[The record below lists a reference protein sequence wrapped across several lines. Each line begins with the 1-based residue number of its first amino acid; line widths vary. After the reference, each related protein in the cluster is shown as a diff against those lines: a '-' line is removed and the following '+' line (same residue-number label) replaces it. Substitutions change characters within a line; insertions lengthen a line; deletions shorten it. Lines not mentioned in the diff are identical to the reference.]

1 MSTSAARAWVE
12 IDLPAIDRNV
22 GRIKQAL
29 PPHVRYVA
37 VVKANA
43 YGHGM
48 PEVATRLLQAGVDC
62 FAVANVAEAAILRE
76 VGHEADILLLS
87 PILPTEL
94 PRAVALGL
102 DITLNSLG
110 EAQALAALVRGRDRR
125 AKVHVKVDTGMGRA
139 GVWHEQAAE
148 LFAFVHAEPGLEW
161 RGVYTHFS
169 DADHDQ
175 AFTAEQRATFL
186 RLLETIP
193 ASIRAGLLI
202 HADNSAGLESFSA
215 SAPFNA
221 VRVGLMQ
228 YGLPPSAGSF
238 LASLRPEPVL
248 SFHARV
254 VLVKDLPAGTAVS
267 YNRTKVLS
275 RPTRVAIVAV
285 GYGDGVPT
293 AASNRGHFLVRGVRC
308 PILGRVT
315 MDQTSSTSP
324 TSRLWPW
331 VMSSR
336 SSARRAATASPSP
349 SSARG
354 PTASHGR
361 PCARSRSGYS
371 ASTGP
376 TAPDD
381 GSLFTSRAA
390 LRLHG
395 RLACDG

>member
-1 MSTSAARAWVE
+1 MSASSNSFAARAWVE

-22 GRIKQAL
+22 GRIKQSL
-29 PPHVRYVA
+29 PHHVRYVA

-62 FAVANVAEAAILRE
+62 FAVANVAEAAVLRE
-76 VGHEADILLLS
+76 IGHDADILLLS
-87 PILPTEL
+87 PTLPGEV
-94 PRAVALGL
+94 PRALALGL
-102 DITLNSLG
+102 DVTLNSLA
-110 EAQALAALVRGRDRR
+110 EAQALASLATASGQT
-125 AKVHVKVDTGMGRA
+125 AKVHVKVDTGMGRS
-139 GVWHEQAAE
+139 GVWHTQAAE
-148 LFAFVHAEPGLEW
+148 LFAFVQSVKAFEW

-169 DADHDQ
+169 DADTD
-175 AFTAEQRATFL
+175 AGYTAGQRKIFL
-186 RLLETIP
+186 GLLELIP
-193 ASIRAGLLI
+193 ASVRAGLLV

-267 YNRTKVLS
+267 YNRTKTLT

-293 AASNRGHFLVRGVRC
+293 AASNRGQFLVRGMRC

-315 MDQTSSTSP
+315 MDQTIVDVTDVP
-324 TSRLWPW
+324 AVAVGDIATILGAQGADRITVAEFCAWADCIPW
-331 VMSSR
+331 E
-336 SSARRAATASPSP
+336 
-349 SSARG
+349 
-354 PTASHGR
+354 
-361 PCARSRSGYS
+361 
-371 ASTGP
+371 
-376 TAPDD
+376 
-381 GSLFTSRAA
+381 A
-390 LRLHG
+390 LCTLTQRVQ
-395 RLACDG
+395 RVYRTDRT

>member
-1 MSTSAARAWVE
+1 MNPVPNRSAARAWAE

-29 PPHVRYVA
+29 PAHVRYVA
-37 VVKANA
+37 VVKADA

-48 PEVATRLLQAGVDC
+48 PEVATRLLQAGVDS
-62 FAVANVAEAAILRE
+62 FAVANVAEAARLRE
-76 VGHEADILLLS
+76 IGHDADILLLS
-87 PILPTEL
+87 PTLPDEL
-94 PRAVALGL
+94 PRALALGL
-102 DITLNSLG
+102 DITLNSLD
-110 EAQALAALVRGRDRR
+110 EAKAVAAVAVRSGLK

-139 GVWHEQAAE
+139 GVWHERAAE
-148 LFAFVHAEPGLEW
+148 LFAFVQAAEAFAW

-169 DADHDQ
+169 DADSDAAYTQ
-175 AFTAEQRATFL
+175 GQRAIFL
-186 RLLETIP
+186 RLLELFP
-193 ASIRAGLLI
+193 GPIRAGLMS

-267 YNRTKVLS
+267 YNRTRTLS
-275 RPTRVAIVAV
+275 RPSRVAIVAV

-293 AASNRGHFLVRGVRC
+293 AASNRGSFLVRGKRC

-315 MDQTSSTSP
+315 MDQTIVDVTDVAGVAVGDIATILGPQGGDRITVAEFCAWSECI
-324 TSRLWPW
+324 PW
-331 VMSSR
+331 E
-336 SSARRAATASPSP
+336 
-349 SSARG
+349 
-354 PTASHGR
+354 
-361 PCARSRSGYS
+361 
-371 ASTGP
+371 
-376 TAPDD
+376 
-381 GSLFTSRAA
+381 A
-390 LRLHG
+390 LCTLTQRVQ
-395 RLACDG
+395 RVYRTDRT

>member
-1 MSTSAARAWVE
+1 MSASSNASAARAWVE

-37 VVKANA
+37 VVKANG

-62 FAVANVAEAAILRE
+62 FAVANVAEAAKLRE
-76 VGHEADILLLS
+76 VGHDADILVLS
-87 PILPTEL
+87 PTLPGEL
-94 PRAVALGL
+94 PRALALGL
-102 DITLNSLG
+102 DLTLNSLD
-110 EAQALAALVRGRDRR
+110 EARALAAAAAKSGLK

-148 LFAFVHAEPGLEW
+148 LFAFVQAAAGFEW

-169 DADHDQ
+169 DADSD
-175 AFTAEQRATFL
+175 AAYTAGQRAIFL
-186 RLLETIP
+186 QLLELIP
-193 ASIRAGLLI
+193 SAVRAGLMI

-215 SAPFNA
+215 TAPFNA

-267 YNRTKVLS
+267 YNRTKVLT

-293 AASNRGHFLVRGVRC
+293 AASNRGCFLVRGKRC

-315 MDQTSSTSP
+315 MDQTIVDVTEVSGATVGDIATILGAQGADRISVAEFCAWSDCI
-324 TSRLWPW
+324 PW
-331 VMSSR
+331 E
-336 SSARRAATASPSP
+336 
-349 SSARG
+349 
-354 PTASHGR
+354 
-361 PCARSRSGYS
+361 
-371 ASTGP
+371 
-376 TAPDD
+376 
-381 GSLFTSRAA
+381 A
-390 LRLHG
+390 LCTLTQRVQ
-395 RLACDG
+395 RVYRTDRT

>member
-1 MSTSAARAWVE
+1 MSASSNASAARAWVE

-48 PEVATRLLQAGVDC
+48 PEVAARLLQAGVDC

-76 VGHEADILLLS
+76 VGHDADILLLS
-87 PILPTEL
+87 PTLPGEL
-94 PRAVALGL
+94 PRALALGL
-102 DITLNSLG
+102 DITLNSLE
-110 EAQALAALVRGRDRR
+110 EAQALAAAV
-125 AKVHVKVDTGMGRA
+125 AKSGLKARVHVKVDTGMGRA

-148 LFAFVHAEPGLEW
+148 LFAFVQAAGFEW
-161 RGVYTHFS
+161 RGVFTHFS
-169 DADHDQ
+169 DADSD
-175 AFTAEQRATFL
+175 AAYTARQRAIFL
-186 RLLETIP
+186 KLLELIP
-193 ASIRAGLLI
+193 AAVRASLMI

-228 YGLPPSAGSF
+228 YGLPPSSGSF

-267 YNRTKVLS
+267 YNRTKTLS

-285 GYGDGVPT
+285 GDIAT
-293 AASNRGHFLVRGVRC
+293 
-308 PILGRVT
+308 ILGAQGADRITVAEFCAWSDCIPWEALCTLTQRVQRVYRT
-315 MDQTSSTSP
+315 DRT
-324 TSRLWPW
+324 
-331 VMSSR
+331 
-336 SSARRAATASPSP
+336 
-349 SSARG
+349 
-354 PTASHGR
+354 
-361 PCARSRSGYS
+361 
-371 ASTGP
+371 
-376 TAPDD
+376 
-381 GSLFTSRAA
+381 
-390 LRLHG
+390 
-395 RLACDG
+395 

>member
-1 MSTSAARAWVE
+1 MSASSNASAARAWVE

-29 PPHVRYVA
+29 PAHVRYVA

-62 FAVANVAEAAILRE
+62 FAVANVAEAAMLRE
-76 VGHEADILLLS
+76 IGHDADILLLS
-87 PILPTEL
+87 PTLPSEL
-94 PRAVALGL
+94 PRALALGL
-102 DITLNSLG
+102 DITLNSLA
-110 EAQALAALVRGRDRR
+110 EAQALAAAVDKSGLK
-125 AKVHVKVDTGMGRA
+125 AKVHVKIDTGMGRA

-148 LFAFVHAEPGLEW
+148 LFTFVQSNAAFEW

-169 DADHDQ
+169 DADSD
-175 AFTAEQRATFL
+175 ADYTAGQRAIFL
-186 RLLETIP
+186 KLLERIP
-193 ASIRAGLLI
+193 TAVRAGLMI

-228 YGLPPSAGSF
+228 YGLPPSSGSF

-254 VLVKDLPAGTAVS
+254 VLVKDLPTGTAVS
-267 YNRTKVLS
+267 YNRTKTLT

-293 AASNRGHFLVRGVRC
+293 AASNRGHFLVRGQRC

-315 MDQTSSTSP
+315 MDQTIVDVTDVAGAAVGDVATILGAQGSDRITVAEFCA
-324 TSRLWPW
+324 WADCIPW
-331 VMSSR
+331 E
-336 SSARRAATASPSP
+336 
-349 SSARG
+349 
-354 PTASHGR
+354 
-361 PCARSRSGYS
+361 
-371 ASTGP
+371 
-376 TAPDD
+376 
-381 GSLFTSRAA
+381 A
-390 LRLHG
+390 LCTLTQRVQ
-395 RLACDG
+395 RVYRTDRT

>member
-1 MSTSAARAWVE
+1 MSASSNASAARAWVE

-62 FAVANVAEAAILRE
+62 FAVANVAEAAKLRE
-76 VGHEADILLLS
+76 VGHDADILVLS
-87 PILPTEL
+87 PTLPGEL
-94 PRAVALGL
+94 PRALALGL
-102 DITLNSLG
+102 DLTLNSLD
-110 EAQALAALVRGRDRR
+110 EARALAAAAAKSGLK

-148 LFAFVHAEPGLEW
+148 LFAFVQAAAGFEW

-169 DADHDQ
+169 DADSD
-175 AFTAEQRATFL
+175 AAYTAGQRAIFL
-186 RLLETIP
+186 QLLELIP
-193 ASIRAGLLI
+193 SAVRAGLMI

-215 SAPFNA
+215 TAPFNA

-254 VLVKDLPAGTAVS
+254 VLVKDLPAGIAVS
-267 YNRTKVLS
+267 YNRTKVLT

-293 AASNRGHFLVRGVRC
+293 AASNRGCFLVRGKRC

-315 MDQTSSTSP
+315 MDQTIVDVTEVSGATVGDIATILGAQGADRISVAEFCAWSDCI
-324 TSRLWPW
+324 PW
-331 VMSSR
+331 E
-336 SSARRAATASPSP
+336 
-349 SSARG
+349 
-354 PTASHGR
+354 
-361 PCARSRSGYS
+361 
-371 ASTGP
+371 
-376 TAPDD
+376 
-381 GSLFTSRAA
+381 A
-390 LRLHG
+390 LCTLTQRVQ
-395 RLACDG
+395 RVYRTDRT

>member
-1 MSTSAARAWVE
+1 MSASSNASAARAWVE

-62 FAVANVAEAAILRE
+62 FAVANVAEAAMLRE
-76 VGHEADILLLS
+76 IGHDADILLLS
-87 PILPTEL
+87 PTLPSEL
-94 PRAVALGL
+94 PRALALGL
-102 DITLNSLG
+102 DITLNSLA
-110 EAQALAALVRGRDRR
+110 EAQALAAAVLKSGIK

-139 GVWHEQAAE
+139 GVWHEHAAE
-148 LFAFVHAEPGLEW
+148 LFTFVQSDSRFEW

-169 DADHDQ
+169 DADSDANH
-175 AFTAEQRATFL
+175 TAGQRAIFL
-186 RLLETIP
+186 KLLERIP
-193 ASIRAGLLI
+193 VAVRAGLMI

-228 YGLPPSAGSF
+228 YGLPPSLGSF

-254 VLVKDLPAGTAVS
+254 VLVKDLPAETAVS
-267 YNRTKVLS
+267 YNRTKTLTRS
-275 RPTRVAIVAV
+275 TRVAIVAV

-293 AASNRGHFLVRGVRC
+293 AASNRGHFLVRGQRC

-315 MDQTSSTSP
+315 MDQTIVDVTDVPSVAVGDIATILGP
-324 TSRLWPW
+324 QGAERITVAEFCAWADCIPW
-331 VMSSR
+331 E
-336 SSARRAATASPSP
+336 
-349 SSARG
+349 
-354 PTASHGR
+354 
-361 PCARSRSGYS
+361 
-371 ASTGP
+371 
-376 TAPDD
+376 
-381 GSLFTSRAA
+381 A
-390 LRLHG
+390 LCTLTQRVQ
-395 RLACDG
+395 RVYRTDRT

>member
-1 MSTSAARAWVE
+1 MSFASTDAAARAWVE

-62 FAVANVAEAAILRE
+62 FAVANVAEAAKLRE
-76 VGHEADILLLS
+76 VGHDADILLLS
-87 PILPTEL
+87 PTLPGEL
-94 PRAVALGL
+94 PRALALGL
-102 DITLNSLG
+102 DITLNSLE
-110 EAQALAALVRGRDRR
+110 EARALAGLVAQSGRKAR
-125 AKVHVKVDTGMGRA
+125 VHVKVDTGMGRA
-139 GVWHEQAAE
+139 GVWHERAAE
-148 LFAFVHAEPGLEW
+148 LFAFVQADAGFEW

-169 DADHDQ
+169 DADSD
-175 AFTAEQRATFL
+175 AAYTAVQRSIFL
-186 RLLETIP
+186 RLLELIP
-193 ASIRAGLLI
+193 ASVRAGMMI

-267 YNRTKVLS
+267 YNRTRTLS
-275 RPTRVAIVAV
+275 RPSRVAIVAV

-293 AASNRGHFLVRGVRC
+293 AASNRGCFLVRGRRC

-315 MDQTSSTSP
+315 MDQTIVDITDVPAVAVGDIATILGAQGSDRITVAEFCAWSDCI
-324 TSRLWPW
+324 PW
-331 VMSSR
+331 E
-336 SSARRAATASPSP
+336 
-349 SSARG
+349 
-354 PTASHGR
+354 
-361 PCARSRSGYS
+361 
-371 ASTGP
+371 
-376 TAPDD
+376 
-381 GSLFTSRAA
+381 A
-390 LRLHG
+390 LCTLTQRVQ
-395 RLACDG
+395 RVYRTDRT

>member
-1 MSTSAARAWVE
+1 MSASSNASVARAWVE

-29 PPHVRYVA
+29 PTHVRYVA

-48 PEVATRLLQAGVDC
+48 PEVATRLLQASVDC

-76 VGHEADILLLS
+76 IGHDADILLLS
-87 PILPTEL
+87 PTLPSEL
-94 PRAVALGL
+94 PRALALGL
-102 DITLNSLG
+102 DLTLNSLD
-110 EAQALAALVRGRDRR
+110 EAKALAAASAKAGLK

-148 LFAFVHAEPGLEW
+148 LFAFVQAAGFEW
-161 RGVYTHFS
+161 RGVFTHFS
-169 DADHDQ
+169 DADSD
-175 AFTAEQRATFL
+175 ATYTASQRAIFL
-186 RLLETIP
+186 KLLELIP
-193 ASIRAGLLI
+193 AGVRAGLMI

-228 YGLPPSAGSF
+228 YGLPPSTGSF
-238 LASLRPEPVL
+238 LASLRPDPVL

-254 VLVKDLPAGTAVS
+254 VLVKNLPAGTAVS
-267 YNRTKVLS
+267 YNRTKTLS

-293 AASNRGHFLVRGVRC
+293 AASNRGFFLVRGQRC

-315 MDQTSSTSP
+315 MDQTIVDVTDVPSVAVGDIATILGAQGADRITVAEFCAWSDCI
-324 TSRLWPW
+324 PW
-331 VMSSR
+331 E
-336 SSARRAATASPSP
+336 
-349 SSARG
+349 
-354 PTASHGR
+354 
-361 PCARSRSGYS
+361 
-371 ASTGP
+371 
-376 TAPDD
+376 
-381 GSLFTSRAA
+381 A
-390 LRLHG
+390 LCTLTQRVQ
-395 RLACDG
+395 RVYRTDRT

>member
-1 MSTSAARAWVE
+1 MSVSSNASAARAWVE

-29 PPHVRYVA
+29 PRHVRYVA

-62 FAVANVAEAAILRE
+62 FAVANVAEAAMLRE
-76 VGHEADILLLS
+76 IGHDADILLLS
-87 PILPTEL
+87 PTLPGEL
-94 PRAVALGL
+94 PRALALGL
-102 DITLNSLG
+102 DITLNSLA
-110 EAQALAALVRGRDRR
+110 EAQALAASAKAGLK

-148 LFAFVHAEPGLEW
+148 LFAFVQSAGFEW
-161 RGVYTHFS
+161 RGVFTHFS
-169 DADHDQ
+169 DADSD
-175 AFTAEQRATFL
+175 ATYTADQRAIFL
-186 RLLETIP
+186 KLLELIP
-193 ASIRAGLLI
+193 ASIRAGLMI

-228 YGLPPSAGSF
+228 YGLPPSTGSF

-267 YNRTKVLS
+267 YNRTKTLS

-293 AASNRGHFLVRGVRC
+293 AASNRGHFLVRGQRC

-315 MDQTSSTSP
+315 MDQTIVDVTDVDGASVGDIATILGAQGGDRITVAEFCAWSDCI
-324 TSRLWPW
+324 PW
-331 VMSSR
+331 E
-336 SSARRAATASPSP
+336 
-349 SSARG
+349 
-354 PTASHGR
+354 
-361 PCARSRSGYS
+361 
-371 ASTGP
+371 
-376 TAPDD
+376 
-381 GSLFTSRAA
+381 A
-390 LRLHG
+390 LCTLTQRVQ
-395 RLACDG
+395 RVYRTDRT

>member
-1 MSTSAARAWVE
+1 MSASSNASAARAWVE

-62 FAVANVAEAAILRE
+62 FAVANVAEAANLRE
-76 VGHEADILLLS
+76 IGHDADILLLS
-87 PILPTEL
+87 PTLPSEL
-94 PRAVALGL
+94 PRALALGL
-102 DITLNSLG
+102 DITLNSLD
-110 EAQALAALVRGRDRR
+110 EAKALAAAAAKAGLK

-139 GVWHEQAAE
+139 GVWHEHAAE
-148 LFAFVHAEPGLEW
+148 LFAFVQVAGFEW
-161 RGVYTHFS
+161 RGVFTHFS
-169 DADHDQ
+169 DADSDPTY
-175 AFTAEQRATFL
+175 TAGQRAIFL
-186 RLLETIP
+186 KLLERIP
-193 ASIRAGLLI
+193 AAVRSSLMI

-228 YGLPPSAGSF
+228 YGLPPSSGSF

-267 YNRTKVLS
+267 YNRTKTLS

-293 AASNRGHFLVRGVRC
+293 AASNRGFFLVRGQRC

-315 MDQTSSTSP
+315 MDQSIVDVTDVPSVIVGDVATILGAQGADRITVAEFCAWSDCI
-324 TSRLWPW
+324 PW
-331 VMSSR
+331 E
-336 SSARRAATASPSP
+336 
-349 SSARG
+349 
-354 PTASHGR
+354 
-361 PCARSRSGYS
+361 
-371 ASTGP
+371 
-376 TAPDD
+376 
-381 GSLFTSRAA
+381 A
-390 LRLHG
+390 LCTLTQRVQ
-395 RLACDG
+395 RVYRTDRT

>member
-1 MSTSAARAWVE
+1 MSASSNASAARAWVE

-29 PPHVRYVA
+29 PRHVRYVA

-62 FAVANVAEAAILRE
+62 FAVANVAEAAMLRE
-76 VGHEADILLLS
+76 IGHDADILLLS
-87 PILPTEL
+87 PTLPGEL
-94 PRAVALGL
+94 PRALALGL
-102 DITLNSLG
+102 DITLNSLA
-110 EAQALAALVRGRDRR
+110 EAQALAASAKAGLK

-148 LFAFVHAEPGLEW
+148 LFAFVQSAGFEW
-161 RGVYTHFS
+161 RGVFTHFS
-169 DADHDQ
+169 DADSD
-175 AFTAEQRATFL
+175 ATYTADQRAIFL
-186 RLLETIP
+186 KLLEQIP
-193 ASIRAGLLI
+193 ASIRAGLMI

-228 YGLPPSAGSF
+228 YGLPPSTGSF

-267 YNRTKVLS
+267 YNRTKTLS

-293 AASNRGHFLVRGVRC
+293 AASNRGHFLVRGQRC

-315 MDQTSSTSP
+315 MDQTIVDVTDVDGASVGDIATILGAQGGDRI
-324 TSRLWPW
+324 TVAEFCAWADCILWE
-331 VMSSR
+331 
-336 SSARRAATASPSP
+336 
-349 SSARG
+349 
-354 PTASHGR
+354 
-361 PCARSRSGYS
+361 
-371 ASTGP
+371 
-376 TAPDD
+376 
-381 GSLFTSRAA
+381 A
-390 LRLHG
+390 LCTLTQRVQ
-395 RLACDG
+395 RVYRTDRT

>member
-1 MSTSAARAWVE
+1 MSAASNRPAARAWVE

-62 FAVANVAEAAILRE
+62 FAVANVAEAAMLRE
-76 VGHEADILLLS
+76 IGHDADILLLS
-87 PILPTEL
+87 PTLPTEL
-94 PRAVALGL
+94 PRALALGL
-102 DITLNSLG
+102 DVTLNSLS
-110 EAQALAALVRGRDRR
+110 EARMLAAAATQAGLT
-125 AKVHVKVDTGMGRA
+125 AKAHVKVDTGMGRA
-139 GVWHEQAAE
+139 GVWHEEAAE
-148 LFAFVHAEPGLEW
+148 LIAFVRSSPHIAW
-161 RGVYTHFS
+161 RGIYTHFS
-169 DADHDQ
+169 DADSDAAH
-175 AFTAEQRATFL
+175 TAGQRAIFL
-186 RLLETIP
+186 KLLELIP
-193 ASIRAGLLI
+193 ASERAGLLI

-215 SAPFNA
+215 TAPFNA

-238 LASLRPEPVL
+238 LASLRPEPAL

-267 YNRTKVLS
+267 YNRTKTLS

-293 AASNRGHFLVRGVRC
+293 AASNRGFFLVRGKRC

-315 MDQTSSTSP
+315 MDQTIVDVTDVAGAEVGDVATILGGQGGDRITVAEFCAWSDCI
-324 TSRLWPW
+324 PW
-331 VMSSR
+331 E
-336 SSARRAATASPSP
+336 
-349 SSARG
+349 
-354 PTASHGR
+354 
-361 PCARSRSGYS
+361 
-371 ASTGP
+371 
-376 TAPDD
+376 
-381 GSLFTSRAA
+381 A
-390 LRLHG
+390 LCTLTQRVQ
-395 RLACDG
+395 RVYRTDRT

>member
-1 MSTSAARAWVE
+1 MSASSNTSAARAWAE

-29 PPHVRYVA
+29 PSHVRYVA

-62 FAVANVAEAAILRE
+62 FAVANVAEAAKLRE
-76 VGHEADILLLS
+76 VGHDADILLLS
-87 PILPTEL
+87 PTLPGEL
-94 PRAVALGL
+94 PRALALGL
-102 DITLNSLG
+102 DITLNSLE
-110 EAQALAALVRGRDRR
+110 EARALTGLVAQSGRKAR
-125 AKVHVKVDTGMGRA
+125 VHVKVDTGMGRA
-139 GVWHEQAAE
+139 GVWHEHAAE
-148 LFAFVHAEPGLEW
+148 LFAFVRQAAGFEW

-169 DADHDQ
+169 DADSD
-175 AFTAEQRATFL
+175 AAYTSVQRSIFL
-186 RLLETIP
+186 RLLELIP
-193 ASIRAGLLI
+193 ASVRAGMMI

-267 YNRTKVLS
+267 YNRTRTLS
-275 RPTRVAIVAV
+275 RPSRVAIVAV

-293 AASNRGHFLVRGVRC
+293 AASNRGCFLVRGRRC

-315 MDQTSSTSP
+315 MDQTIVDITDVPAGAVGDIATILGAQGSDRITVAEFCAWSDCI
-324 TSRLWPW
+324 PW
-331 VMSSR
+331 E
-336 SSARRAATASPSP
+336 
-349 SSARG
+349 
-354 PTASHGR
+354 
-361 PCARSRSGYS
+361 
-371 ASTGP
+371 
-376 TAPDD
+376 
-381 GSLFTSRAA
+381 A
-390 LRLHG
+390 LCTLTQRVQ
-395 RLACDG
+395 RVYRTDRT

>member
-1 MSTSAARAWVE
+1 MSASSNSFAARAWVE

-22 GRIKQAL
+22 GRIKQSL
-29 PPHVRYVA
+29 PHHVRYVA

-62 FAVANVAEAAILRE
+62 FAVANVAEAAVLRE
-76 VGHEADILLLS
+76 IGHDADILLLS
-87 PILPTEL
+87 PTLPGEL
-94 PRAVALGL
+94 PRALALGL
-102 DITLNSLG
+102 DVTLNSLA
-110 EAQALAALVRGRDRR
+110 EAQALASLATASGRT
-125 AKVHVKVDTGMGRA
+125 AKVHIKVDTGMGRS
-139 GVWHEQAAE
+139 GVWHTQAAE
-148 LFAFVHAEPGLEW
+148 LFAFVQSVKAFEW

-169 DADHDQ
+169 DADTD
-175 AFTAEQRATFL
+175 AGYTAGQRKIFL
-186 RLLETIP
+186 GLLELIP
-193 ASIRAGLLI
+193 ASVRAGLLV

-267 YNRTKVLS
+267 YNRTKTLT

-293 AASNRGHFLVRGVRC
+293 AASNRGQFLVRGMRC

-315 MDQTSSTSP
+315 MDQTIVDVTDVPAVAVGDIATILGAQGADRITVAEFCAWSDCI
-324 TSRLWPW
+324 PW
-331 VMSSR
+331 E
-336 SSARRAATASPSP
+336 
-349 SSARG
+349 
-354 PTASHGR
+354 
-361 PCARSRSGYS
+361 
-371 ASTGP
+371 
-376 TAPDD
+376 
-381 GSLFTSRAA
+381 A
-390 LRLHG
+390 LCTLTQRVQ
-395 RLACDG
+395 RVYRTDRT

>member
-1 MSTSAARAWVE
+1 MNVASDGSAARAWVE

-37 VVKANA
+37 VVKADA

-62 FAVANVAEAAILRE
+62 FAVANVAEAAKLRE
-76 VGHEADILLLS
+76 VGHDADILLLS
-87 PILPTEL
+87 PTLPSEL
-94 PRAVALGL
+94 PRALALGL
-102 DITLNSLG
+102 DITLNSLD
-110 EAQALAALVRGRDRR
+110 EAQVLAAAAAKSGQK

-148 LFAFVHAEPGLEW
+148 LIAYVRAAPEIAW
-161 RGVYTHFS
+161 RGIYTHFS
-169 DADHDQ
+169 DADSDAAH
-175 AFTAEQRATFL
+175 TAGQRALFL
-186 RLLETIP
+186 ELLAPIP
-193 ASIRAGLLI
+193 SSERAGLLI

-215 SAPFNA
+215 ASPFNA

-238 LASLRPEPVL
+238 LASLRPDPVL

-254 VLVKDLPAGTAVS
+254 VLVKDLPSGTAVS
-267 YNRTKVLS
+267 YNRTKVLA

-293 AASNRGHFLVRGVRC
+293 AASNRGCFLVRGRRC

-315 MDQTSSTSP
+315 MDQTIVDVTDVPAVVVGDIATILGAQGADRITVAEFCAWSDCI
-324 TSRLWPW
+324 PW
-331 VMSSR
+331 EALCTLTQRV
-336 SSARRAATASPSP
+336 RRVYRTD
-349 SSARG
+349 R
-354 PTASHGR
+354 T
-361 PCARSRSGYS
+361 
-371 ASTGP
+371 
-376 TAPDD
+376 
-381 GSLFTSRAA
+381 
-390 LRLHG
+390 
-395 RLACDG
+395 